1 MERPTSV
8 SSVASQRRQC
18 LLELLDRM
26 NPTIEE
32 LTRAIEPEAG
42 KRTEVARLTTHPGVG
57 PITALAFVLIIG
69 APERF
74 PRGKQIGSYVG
85 LIPAEDSRAGRQRLG
100 RITKQGSTLLRFL
113 LVEAAQAAARCDTDW
128 KRRYVHLAM
137 RRQRN
142 IAKMAM
148 ALAQNPR
155 PPQWAA
161 ANGDHL
167 WGAAEVELDARLSF
181 LYSALAWRS
190 TGMFESASLQVAK
203 KSS

>member
-1 MERPTSV
+1 MRN
-8 SSVASQRRQC
+8 
-18 LLELLDRM
+18 LG
-26 NPTIEE
+26 
-32 LTRAIEPEAG
+32 AG
-42 KRTEVARLTTHPGVG
+42 SPSNVFPYAGLFTDIDPLNT
-57 PITALAFVLIIG
+57 FVVVKYSDVQTFMDWL
-69 APERF
+69 F
-74 PRGKQIGSYVG
+74 
-85 LIPAEDSRAGRQRLG
+85 
-100 RITKQGSTLLRFL
+100 T
-113 LVEAAQAAARCDTDW
+113 RCDTDW

>member
-1 MERPTSV
+1 VERPTSV
-8 SSVASQRRQC
+8 SSVASQRRQY

-85 LIPAEDSRAGRQRLG
+85 LIPAEDSRAGHQRLG

-113 LVEAAQAAARCDTDW
+113 LV
-128 KRRYVHLAM
+128 
-137 RRQRN
+137 
-142 IAKMAM
+142 
-148 ALAQNPR
+148 
-155 PPQWAA
+155 
-161 ANGDHL
+161 
-167 WGAAEVELDARLSF
+167 
-181 LYSALAWRS
+181 
-190 TGMFESASLQVAK
+190 
-203 KSS
+203 